1 MQYDFDKEVN
11 RKGSLSVKWDAHA
24 IKSICGVSDA
34 EPFWVADM
42 DFTAAPE
49 IMDQVVQ
56 TAKSGVY
63 GYPHFS
69 GTNKLF
75 CEWAKKRHNWEV
87 EEKDVVI
94 CMGML
99 NSIALLTDI
108 LTDEKDGI
116 IVPMPAYQPFVRIVN
131 NLDRT
136 LLRWPLSYDKE
147 AHKFS
152 LDWEKYEQLC
162 KQAKLLI
169 FCSPHNPS
177 GLEFSPGELERL
189 CRIAADNNV
198 TIICDEIH
206 ADLSF
211 GKHQPLLPIAQN
223 VGCKA
228 ITCMAP
234 SKTFN
239 IAGEHYSVAIIE
251 DEGIRKALKK
261 RMSQLFISETS
272 FFSTTTAM
280 SAYRYGYDWLL
291 QLIPYLQKNI
301 AFIDG
306 FCNEKIPQLHLI
318 KPKASFIALLDC
330 SEILP
335 LVEADAKANPDLYNS
350 ELSPGGGLLSRFF
363 GIRAKVAVNDGT
375 WFGGEDY
382 RGFVRFNYGT
392 QRSSIEKAF
401 NRIEQAIAFLQ
412 TTYTR

>member
-1 MQYDFDKEVN
+1 MQYDFDKAVN
-11 RKGSLSVKWDAHA
+11 RKGSLSVKWDEDA
-24 IKSICGVSDA
+24 IQSICGVKDA

-42 DFTAAPE
+42 DFTSAPE

-69 GTNKLF
+69 GTNRLF
-75 CEWAKKRHNWEV
+75 CEWAKIRHGWEV
-87 EEKDVVI
+87 KEKDVVI

-136 LLRWPLSYDKE
+136 LLRWPLCYDTQ
-147 AHKFS
+147 AHRFS
-152 LDWEKYEQLC
+152 LDWEAFEQLC

-177 GLEFSPGELERL
+177 GLVFSPEELERL
-189 CRIAADNNV
+189 CRIAAEHQV

-211 GKHQPLLPIAQN
+211 EKHQPLLPIAQA

-251 DEGIRKALKK
+251 DEEIRKALKK
-261 RMSQLFISETS
+261 RMSQLFISNTS
-272 FFSTTTAM
+272 FFSTTVAT
-280 SAYRYGYDWLL
+280 SAYRYGYDWLV
-291 QLIPYLQKNI
+291 QLIPYLQANI
-301 AFIDG
+301 AFIED
-306 FCNEKIPQLHLI
+306 FCSVKIPQLHLV
-318 KPKASFIALLDC
+318 KPKASFIAFVDC
-330 SEILP
+330 NEILP
-335 LVEADAKANPDLYNS
+335 LVEADAKANPGLYDS
-350 ELSPGGGLLSRFF
+350 TLSPGGGLLSRFF

-401 NRIEQAIAFLQ
+401 KRIEQAIHFLQ
-412 TTYTR
+412 ETYAR